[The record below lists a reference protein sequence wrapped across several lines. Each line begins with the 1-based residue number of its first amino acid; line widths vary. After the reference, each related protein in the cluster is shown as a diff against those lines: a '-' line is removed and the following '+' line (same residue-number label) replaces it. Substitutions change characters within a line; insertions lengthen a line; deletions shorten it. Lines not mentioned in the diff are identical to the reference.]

1 MTRFVFRLPDIGE
14 GVAQAE
20 IVAWHVRVGDRVA
33 EDQSLVD
40 VMTDKATV
48 DMTSPVTGVVIATHG
63 EAGQFVPVGSSLV
76 EFEIEGEG
84 GSETDAVSPE
94 KPVAAV
100 KAPKQPAQ
108 ATPVRVAAPA
118 RAPAKAAESPAQAAR
133 AEGLAFTTR
142 AVGDAPLAS
151 PAVRRRAYELGV
163 PLQFVP
169 GSAATGRITEQ
180 DLESYLSRG
189 GDAAPV
195 RDLPGDRSGDRPA
208 NRYEKRSGIHET
220 KLIGLRRRIAEKMQ
234 EAKRRIP
241 HFGYVEEFDMTQ
253 LEALRRDLNEDRKA
267 DQPKLTLLPFF
278 MRAVVSLVP
287 EFPHFNACYDD
298 ESGVLRS
305 YDGVHIGIATQSDS
319 GLVVPVVRH
328 SETLDLWGCAR
339 ELARVT
345 SAAREG
351 TARREELSGS
361 TITLTS
367 LGALGGISATPVI
380 NHPEVAII
388 GPNKLVERPVV
399 LNGQIAIRT
408 LMNVSCAFDHRIID
422 GHDAARF
429 VQRLRRLIETP
440 AHLFLDR
447 PSLDRP
453 ILDRP

>member
-1 MTRFVFRLPDIGE
+1 MTRFVFRLPDVGE

-84 GSETDAVSPE
+84 GSETDTASPA
-94 KPVAAV
+94 KPVAAA
-100 KAPKQPAQ
+100 KAPQQPVQ
-108 ATPVRVAAPA
+108 ALPVRVAASATAAA
-118 RAPAKAAESPAQAAR
+118 RASESSTQAAR

-142 AVGDAPLAS
+142 AAGDAPLAS

-169 GSAATGRITEQ
+169 GSAAAGRITEQ

-189 GDAAPV
+189 GDVAPV
-195 RDLPGDRSGDRPA
+195 RDPSGD
-208 NRYEKRSGIHET
+208 RYEKRSGIHET

-253 LEALRRDLNEDRKA
+253 LEALRRDLNEDRKG

-278 MRAVVSLVP
+278 MRAVVALVP

-429 VQRLRRLIETP
+429 VQRLRRLIEAP

-447 PSLDRP
+447 P
-453 ILDRP
+453 

>member
-1 MTRFVFRLPDIGE
+1 MTRFVFRLPDVGE

-84 GSETDAVSPE
+84 GSETDTASPA
-94 KPVAAV
+94 KPVAAA
-100 KAPKQPAQ
+100 KAPQQPVQ
-108 ATPVRVAAPA
+108 ALPVRVAASATAAA
-118 RAPAKAAESPAQAAR
+118 RASESSTQAAR

-142 AVGDAPLAS
+142 AAGDAPLAS

-169 GSAATGRITEQ
+169 GSAAAGRITEQ

-189 GDAAPV
+189 GDVAPV
-195 RDLPGDRSGDRPA
+195 RDPSGD
-208 NRYEKRSGIHET
+208 RYEKRSGIHET

-253 LEALRRDLNEDRKA
+253 LEALRRDLNEDRKG

-278 MRAVVSLVP
+278 MRAVVALVP

-339 ELARVT
+339 ELDRK
-345 SAAREG
+345 S
-351 TARREELSGS
+351 
-361 TITLTS
+361 
-367 LGALGGISATPVI
+367 
-380 NHPEVAII
+380 
-388 GPNKLVERPVV
+388 VV
-399 LNGQIAIRT
+399 
-408 LMNVSCAFDHRIID
+408 
-422 GHDAARF
+422 
-429 VQRLRRLIETP
+429 
-440 AHLFLDR
+440 
-447 PSLDRP
+447 
-453 ILDRP
+453 